1 MSSLIKQKQIENL
14 TADLATKAL
23 DTQVVKKVNHL
34 SDVNPNTARGNLDV
48 YSKSEILALMSGG
61 SSGHIVATNTE
72 KDNLNGLALTDRIFV
87 QNDGDGKWALYIV
100 TAITN
105 GQGSSSS
112 FEKIADQDLFVNALS
127 SEAIKVSYESNANTN
142 TFTDSHQSSLSLI
155 SISAQVDMDQLVA
168 TLSSTTTTANNANA
182 QSVNAQTVA
191 QNAATAAS
199 NAQTTADQALEQVS
213 SGNNSY
219 SEIKEQFTGLLGAP
233 NIPITLSL
241 NNPLASGFVPTVYC
255 NGVMLESIN
264 HQAGGR
270 DIQFTTPYPI
280 EISDV
285 LTVVY
290 RY

>member
-1 MSSLIKQKQIENL
+1 MSLIKQKQIENL
-14 TADLATKAL
+14 ISDLSTKAL
-23 DTQVVKKVNHL
+23 DSQVVKKVNHL

-48 YSKSEILALMSGG
+48 YSKSEILALLSGG
-61 SSGHIVATNTE
+61 ASGHIVATNTE
-72 KDNLNGLALTDRIFV
+72 KESLSGLALTDRIFV

-100 TAITN
+100 TAVTN

-142 TFTDSHQSSLSLI
+142 TFTDSHQNSLSLI

-168 TLSSTTTTANNANA
+168 TLASTNTTANNANA

-219 SEIKEQFTGLLGAP
+219 SEIKEQFTGLMGAA
-233 NIPITLSL
+233 NNPITLSL

-255 NGVMLESIN
+255 NGVLLEN
-264 HQAGGR
+264 VNYQAGSR
-270 DIQFTTPYPI
+270 EIQFSTPYPI

>member
-14 TADLATKAL
+14 IPDLATKAL
-23 DTQVVKKVNHL
+23 DVQVVKKVNHL

-72 KDNLNGLALTDRIFV
+72 KENLSGLALTDRVFV

-105 GQGSSSS
+105 GQGSTSS

-155 SISAQVDMDQLVA
+155 SISAQVDMDQLVK
-168 TLSSTTTTANNANA
+168 TLASTTTTANNANA

-199 NAQTTADQALEQVS
+199 NAQTTADQALDQVS
-213 SGNNSY
+213 SVNNSY
-219 SEIKEQFTGLLGAP
+219 SEIKEQFTGLLGSA

>member
-14 TADLATKAL
+14 VPDLATKAL

-72 KDNLNGLALTDRIFV
+72 KENLSGLALTDRVFV

-100 TAITN
+100 TVINN
-105 GQGSSSS
+105 GQGSTSS

-127 SEAIKVSYESNANTN
+127 SEAIKVSYESNSNTN

-199 NAQTTADQALEQVS
+199 NAQTTADQALDQVN

-219 SEIKEQFTGLLGAP
+219 SEIKEQFTGLLGAA

-280 EISDV
+280 EINDV